1 MALEEKIVLI
11 ILAIWFVVFPIIFT
25 IYWEL
30 ESRDEQR
37 RYELWKNGKKRNEQ
51 DDIGEKTNENN
62 M

>member
-25 IYWEL
+25 IHWKL

-37 RYELWKNGKKRNEQ
+37 RYELWENGKKRNEQ

>member
-25 IYWEL
+25 IYWKL

>member
-25 IYWEL
+25 IHWKL
-30 ESRDEQR
+30 ESSDEQR

>member
-25 IYWEL
+25 IHWKL

-37 RYELWKNGKKRNEQ
+37 RYELWKK
-51 DDIGEKTNENN
+51 EK
-62 M
+62 

>member
-25 IYWEL
+25 IHWKL
-30 ESRDEQR
+30 ESRDEQ

>member
-25 IYWEL
+25 INWEL